1 MKILKFFSNRITITV
16 SLILLELLW
25 LLVLIKHLAPYI
37 GPIETAVRIFG
48 ILIVFSIIN
57 ISRHLSSDMM
67 WVVLIIA
74 FPIPGT
80 LLYIFLSGLGQMNT
94 KTYKGIRQETK
105 TAQKYYVQNEQELNS
120 AIQDTESLPG
130 QAEYISKHAG
140 FPVYKNTGYEY
151 YPLGEIGYVEILDQL
166 EKAEEFIFLEYFIIE
181 EGLMWNSI
189 LEILKGKA
197 ASGLDVRVLYDD
209 MGSIHTLSAGYVK
222 KLESFGIKAMAFN
235 RVNPLINGIMN
246 HRDHRKILVIDGQ
259 TAFTGGINLA
269 DEYINKFQKYGHWKD
284 NCVQVQG
291 EAVWSFTVMFL
302 TTWNAL
308 RHEDTDYTVFKRSP
322 LPGTE
327 DGYVAPYGEN
337 PLDDRHIGQDV
348 YINILNQARDYV
360 YIFTPYLIIDSD
372 MMNAL
377 ILAAERGVDVKII
390 TPGVPDKKLIYA
402 ITRSYYVN
410 LLRGGVKIYEYTPGF
425 VHAKIF
431 VSDDCVATVGT
442 LNLDYRSLY
451 LHFENGTWLYGAS
464 AVQDIK
470 EDALSTLEKCRE
482 VSLKDKQYG
491 VIKAFFISIIR
502 LFAPLM

>member
-1 MKILKFFSNRITITV
+1 MKILKFFSNRITVTV
-16 SLILLELLW
+16 SFILLELLW
-25 LLVLIKHLAPYI
+25 VVLLLERLTPYI
-37 GPIETAVRIFG
+37 APIETAVRLFG
-48 ILIVFSIIN
+48 VLIVFSIIN
-57 ISRHLSSDMM
+57 LSRHLSSDMM
-67 WVVLIIA
+67 WIVLIVS

-80 LLYIFLSGLGQMNT
+80 LLYIFLSGLGMMNT
-94 KTYKGIRQETK
+94 KTWKGIRQETEK
-105 TAQKYYVQNEQELNS
+105 AQNYYVQDASTLQK
-120 AIQDTESLPG
+120 AIQDTESLCG
-130 QAEYISKHAG
+130 QPEYISKHAG
-140 FPVYKNTGYEY
+140 FPVYINTGYEY
-151 YPLGEIGYVEILDQL
+151 YPLGEIGYLSMLNAL
-166 EKAEEFIFLEYFIIE
+166 ETAEEFIFLEYFIIE

-209 MGSIHTLSAGYVK
+209 MGSIHTLSTGYAK
-222 KLESFGIKAMAFN
+222 ELETYGIKAMAFN
-235 RVNPLINGIMN
+235 RINPLINGIMN
-246 HRDHRKILVIDGQ
+246 HRDHRKILVIDGK

-269 DEYINKFQKYGHWKD
+269 DEYINKIKKYGHWKD
-284 NCVQVQG
+284 NCVKIQG

-308 RHEDTDYTVFKRSP
+308 RHEDSDYTVYKREP
-322 LPGTE
+322 LPGKE

-337 PLDDRHIGQDV
+337 PLDDQHVGQDI

-377 ILAAERGVDVKII
+377 ILAAERGVDVRII

-402 ITRSYYVN
+402 ITRSYYRN
-410 LLRGGVKIYEYTPGF
+410 LLRGGVRIYEYTPGF
-425 VHAKIF
+425 DHAKVF

-451 LHFENGTWLYGAS
+451 LHFENGTWLYGAK
-464 AVQDIK
+464 AVKDIR
-470 EDALSTLEKCRE
+470 EDVLLTLEKCHE
-482 VSLKDKQYG
+482 VSAKDREYG
-491 VIKAFFISIIR
+491 VIKTFFISIIR